1 MLTGLAQAERLPA
14 AARQRFHAD
23 LAALIGLPEE
33 LVARRRGRIPA
44 EVFAKE
50 LLREEELLVGR
61 YDGTIRGPDPF
72 PERSGYAGGDPSF
85 AFLSAAYTPALVAY
99 LRDDLNYLVDAPYRV
114 LNREVSRRWDFA
126 SVLEADEQGFAGFS
140 AALRFGLVLNPSLR
154 VLIAHGYHDL
164 VTPYLASRYLVDQMD
179 LPAAARARVLLRNY
193 TGGHMFYL
201 HAASLEALHETAAAF
216 FAGLTDQARG
226 PPPAGD

>member
-1 MLTGLAQAERLPA
+1 
-14 AARQRFHAD
+14 
-23 LAALIGLPEE
+23 LIGLPEE

-85 AFLSAAYTPALVAY
+85 AFLTTAYAPALVAY
-99 LRDDLNYLVDAPYRV
+99 LRADLKYRVDAPYEL

-164 VTPYLASRYLVDQMD
+164 RR
-179 LPAAARARVLLRNY
+179 AARAGGAAQLRRRPHVLPARREPRGAARDRGRVLRRAHRSGSRPAAGRRLISRCLGLAFPEDWAQHR
-193 TGGHMFYL
+193 TG
-201 HAASLEALHETAAAF
+201 A
-216 FAGLTDQARG
+216 
-226 PPPAGD
+226 